1 MHKRRQL
8 QKYRDFNVGNKRLES
23 EKGDTESER
32 GRERQRERGGKR
44 ARERKRDIEGERKKE
59 RETERGSGI
68 GILLW
73 KEVWSRGIIKVRK
86 I

>member
-1 MHKRRQL
+1 M
-8 QKYRDFNVGNKRLES
+8 ES

-32 GRERQRERGGKR
+32 GRERQRERGGEKR

-59 RETERGSGI
+59 RETERGSEI

-86 I
+86 IDIRRKEERAEIDRE